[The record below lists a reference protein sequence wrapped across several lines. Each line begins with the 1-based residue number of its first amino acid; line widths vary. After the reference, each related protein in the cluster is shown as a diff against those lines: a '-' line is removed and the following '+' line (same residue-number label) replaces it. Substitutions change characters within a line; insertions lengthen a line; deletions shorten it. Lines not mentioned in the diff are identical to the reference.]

1 MDILTIFACLALG
14 FIVGLVFET
23 IYQAE
28 SRKFDHA
35 RIVALNG
42 ENIRLKKKLH
52 EVKKELKTQPTISKK
67 VIEILDFSDPYQDI
81 KFEE

>member
-1 MDILTIFACLALG
+1 MDILIILACLA
-14 FIVGLVFET
+14 VGMVIGMTFEA
-23 IYQAE
+23 IYNME
-28 SRKFDHA
+28 TRKFDHA

-67 VIEILDFSDPYQDI
+67 VIELLDFSDPYQDI
-81 KFEE
+81 KFGD

>member
-1 MDILTIFACLALG
+1 MDILTIFACIALG

-52 EVKKELKTQPTISKK
+52 EAKKELKTQPAISKK
-67 VIEILDFSDPYQDI
+67 VLEILDFSDPYQDV
-81 KFEE
+81 KFGD